1 MDYEDLI
8 AFAGITKETA
18 GEVLAQLVR
27 HEIVRCGLG
36 STFTAAYQSSSDA
49 IRVGRVGDEG
59 GVKIG
64 IDYPAHPDVIASVIA
79 ELQLYAV
86 QQKEQLRAAFHG
98 GSHMDLA
105 A

>member
-1 MDYEDLI
+1 MDYKDLI
-8 AFAGITKETA
+8 AFAGISKETA

-36 STFTAAYQSSSDA
+36 GTFTAAYESSSDA
-49 IRVGRVGDEG
+49 IRVGRVGDQG
-59 GVKIG
+59 GIKIG

-86 QQKEQLRAAFHG
+86 QQRQQLRAAFHG
-98 GSHMDLA
+98 GCDLDLA